1 MTTQIV
7 YSEEFSKHD
16 NPSHPENARRLVAIM
31 NEIKKATFYN
41 ELEFLKPETLPENIL
56 YATHSD
62 WMIEQIKDMSTD
74 DSAWIDMDTYVCY
87 GDYETAKLAAGG
99 LLQVCNNVMEGGA
112 DNAFALIRPPGHHA
126 TKDRSMGF
134 CLFNN
139 TAIAANEIAKKGK
152 KILIF
157 DHDVHHGNG
166 TQDIHYNRKDIMYQ
180 SFHLYPHYPGTGG
193 INEIGT
199 NDGEGYTINAPIS
212 HGNGDKAIS
221 QILEDV
227 FLSVAEQ
234 FKPDLII
241 FSAGFDSHHLDPLGG
256 MKLTANFYGELIKK
270 YQEIQPKIVC
280 TLEGGY
286 NLEWMGKCIV
296 SQLGQMTSNK
306 VKIDDSSSEHQNVNE
321 VINRIKNKIE
331 KYWKI

>member
-1 MTTQIV
+1 MVTQIV
-7 YSEEFSKHD
+7 YSDEFNKHD
-16 NPSHPENARRLVAIM
+16 NSGHPENAKRLNAIM
-31 NEIKKATFYN
+31 DEIKKAPFYN
-41 ELEFLKPETLPENIL
+41 ELEFLKPDSLTENIL
-56 YATHSD
+56 YDVHSD

-99 LLQVCNNVMEGGA
+99 LLQVSKNVMKGEA
-112 DNAFALIRPPGHHA
+112 DNAFALVRPPGHHA

-139 TAIAANEIAKKGK
+139 IAIAANEIAKKGK

-166 TQDIHYNRKDIMYQ
+166 TQDIHYNRNEILYQ
-180 SFHLYPHYPGTGG
+180 SFHLFPHYPGTGS
-193 INEIGT
+193 INEIGRGK
-199 NDGEGYTINAPIS
+199 GEGYNINAPIS

-221 QILEDV
+221 QILEEV
-227 FLSVAEQ
+227 FLPIAEQ
-234 FKPDLII
+234 FKPDLIM
-241 FSAGFDSHHLDPLGG
+241 FSAGFDSHHYDPLGG
-256 MKLTANFYGELIKK
+256 LNLTSNFFGEILAKFQK
-270 YQEIQPKIVC
+270 IQPKIVC

-286 NLEWMGKCIV
+286 HLEWIGKSIV
-296 SQLGQMTSNK
+296 SQLGKMTGNNIK
-306 VKIDDSSSEHQNVNE
+306 FDDSSSEHQTVE
-321 VINRIKNKIE
+321 IVIDKMKDKLE

>member
-1 MTTQIV
+1 MVTQIV
-7 YSEEFSKHD
+7 YSDEFNKHD
-16 NPSHPENARRLVAIM
+16 NSGHPENAKRLNAIM
-31 NEIKKATFYN
+31 GEIKKAPFYN
-41 ELEFLKPETLPENIL
+41 ELEFLKPDSLTENIL
-56 YATHSD
+56 YDVHSD

-99 LLQVCNNVMEGGA
+99 LLQVSKNVMKGEA
-112 DNAFALIRPPGHHA
+112 DNAFALVRPPGHHA

-139 TAIAANEIAKKGK
+139 IAIAANEIAKKGK

-166 TQDIHYNRKDIMYQ
+166 TQDIHYNRNEILYQ
-180 SFHLYPHYPGTGG
+180 SFHLFPHFPGTGS
-193 INEIGT
+193 INEIGKGK
-199 NDGEGYTINAPIS
+199 GEGYNINAPIS

-221 QILEDV
+221 QILEEV
-227 FLSVAEQ
+227 FLPIAEQ
-234 FKPDLII
+234 FKPDLIM
-241 FSAGFDSHHLDPLGG
+241 FSAGFDSHHYDPLGG
-256 MKLTANFYGELIKK
+256 LNLTSNFFGEILAKFQK
-270 YQEIQPKIVC
+270 IQPKIVC

-286 NLEWMGKCIV
+286 HLEWIGKSIV
-296 SQLGQMTSNK
+296 SQLGKMTGNNIK
-306 VKIDDSSSEHQNVNE
+306 FDDSSSEHQTVE
-321 VINRIKNKIE
+321 IVIDKMKDKLE